1 MIAPVIFTVVV
12 IAVLAL
18 GLVFHLWRDSRF
30 KYTNLNEVTAK
41 LRPIDVDAFRNLI
54 DEREEQF
61 LRESLPWREFRSIH
75 CERMLAAV
83 DYIRGAA
90 QNAGI
95 LIRLAEAATSDPDPT
110 VVTAAQNL
118 LDNATRVRL
127 YAFQEIPRLYMSIL
141 LPGINHAP
149 HSLAE
154 RYDKMTRQGTTLR
167 CLRTPAPAVASV
179 S

>member
-1 MIAPVIFTVVV
+1 MMVPLIF
-12 IAVLAL
+12 AVLGILAL
-18 GLVFHLWRDSRF
+18 GVVIWLWSGSRG
-30 KYTNLNEVTAK
+30 KTDLSNLAAR
-41 LRPIDVDAFRNLI
+41 LRPIDVEAFRNLI

-61 LRESLPWREFRSIH
+61 LRESLLWHEFRGIH
-75 CERMLAAV
+75 YERMLAAI
-83 DYIRGAA
+83 DYIRAAA

-127 YAFQEIPRLYMSIL
+127 YAFREVPRLYMSIL
-141 LPGINHAP
+141 LPGIGHAP
-149 HSLAE
+149 YSLAE
-154 RYDKMTRQGTTLR
+154 RYDRMTRQGITLG
-167 CLRTPAPAVASV
+167 CLRTPARAVAGV

>member
-1 MIAPVIFTVVV
+1 MMVPLIFATVG
-12 IAVLAL
+12 ILAL
-18 GLVFHLWRDSRF
+18 GLVIGLWWGSR
-30 KYTNLNEVTAK
+30 AK
-41 LRPIDVDAFRNLI
+41 TDLSDLAAQLRPVDVDAFKNLI
-54 DEREEQF
+54 DEREEQY
-61 LRESLPWREFRSIH
+61 LRESLPWHEFWSIH

-83 DYIRGAA
+83 DYIRAAA

-110 VVTAAQNL
+110 VATAAQNL

-127 YAFQEIPRLYMSIL
+127 YAFREVPRLYMSIL

-154 RYDKMTRQGTTLR
+154 RYDRMTRQGTTLG
-167 CLRTPAPAVASV
+167 CLRTPVHEVARV